1 MAADDPRRL
10 GAYDIVARLG
20 EGGQG
25 VVFLGRGAS
34 GEQVAVKL
42 LHPGLVADPQ
52 ARSRLA
58 REVAVAQRVARF
70 STAPV
75 LHADLE
81 GGRPYIVSEYVPGPS
96 LRELVQREGP
106 RRGAALE
113 RIAISTAT
121 ALAAIHRAG
130 ILHRDFKPANVLMGP
145 EGPVVI
151 DFGVARALDSPGLT
165 ATGLAMGTPAYLAP
179 EQLTGAPI
187 TEAAD
192 VFAWGVTI
200 VYAATG
206 KPAFGADT
214 IPAVMHRIL
223 HQDPDLDGL
232 DGPLRDLVTACL
244 AKDPTQRPT
253 ADELIL
259 RLTGQRLPSVAPAD
273 PTVPHTAPASGTAG
287 PPADPAARPEPGVA
301 EPRATDVSGTAE
313 PRDASG
319 AAQPYPRSQGAAP
332 VPPPVP
338 NRLTRAPAGRP
349 AAARQGR
356 TLVLALS
363 GVAVAAVLGTGTT
376 LYLTGGDDTPVPPAV
391 AQGTGGTGADP
402 ADGQGAGQPGEPPA
416 GETGS
421 EATPSATPSLTL
433 TLTPPGK
440 ARTADP
446 AGTGHHP
453 RPTAKPT
460 ARPSGKPAP
469 KPTPSASKT
478 PDRTPTPSPS
488 KKPTPTRTPTPSKT
502 PTPTRT
508 PTPSKTPTP
517 SNKPTPTPI
526 PNPYKP
532 AALCGS
538 GHKVIDSRALGTAAT
553 VYLTYNAAT
562 GVNCV
567 VTISRYVHPA
577 KIPANAVLQVKGGAT
592 KSNPG
597 SFTSYAGPVRLPAAG
612 KCVIWGGTWGSQ
624 TWKSG
629 WSHCR

>member
-1 MAADDPRRL
+1 MSQFQPLAADDPRRL

-42 LHPGLVADPQ
+42 LHPGLVADPE
-52 ARSRLA
+52 ARNRFL

-75 LHADLE
+75 LHADLS
-81 GGRPYIVSEYVPGPS
+81 GSQPYIVSEYVPGPS

-244 AKDPTQRPT
+244 AKNPTQRPT
-253 ADELIL
+253 ADELVV
-259 RLTGQRLPSVAPAD
+259 RLTGQPVPPAVLDPAPPAAA
-273 PTVPHTAPASGTAG
+273 PPAAAPPVSAAPASAPPIPAPGPAPI
-287 PPADPAARPEPGVA
+287 PPAPIPPVSAPSAAPAPFPALPGAQAPNPFSPEASRSSALPHFGGPGSAPGAPTAPGDPLTAPSPVPSAGGGGHGPG
-301 EPRATDVSGTAE
+301 PQHT
-313 PRDASG
+313 
-319 AAQPYPRSQGAAP
+319 AP

-338 NRLTRAPAGRP
+338 SRGLTRAAPGRRPTGRP
-349 AAARQGR
+349 RRTVMLTLSGLAAAV
-356 TLVLALS
+356 VLA
-363 GVAVAAVLGTGTT
+363 
-376 LYLTGGDDTPVPPAV
+376 TGGAIVITNAKDQTVKLVVDANDPTPSDTAANEPAEPSDTPSPEPTVEPTTVPV
-391 AQGTGGTGADP
+391 
-402 ADGQGAGQPGEPPA
+402 
-416 GETGS
+416 
-421 EATPSATPSLTL
+421 L
-433 TLTPPGK
+433 TLTPTPTK
-440 ARTADP
+440 TKRTK
-446 AGTGHHP
+446 
-453 RPTAKPT
+453 RPTVVVPT
-460 ARPSGKPAP
+460 YRP
-469 KPTPSASKT
+469 
-478 PDRTPTPSPS
+478 
-488 KKPTPTRTPTPSKT
+488 KPTPTRKPTP
-502 PTPTRT
+502 
-508 PTPSKTPTP
+508 
-517 SNKPTPTPI
+517 KPTPTKTRKHGLIDPS
-526 PNPYKP
+526 P
-532 AALCGS
+532 APTTS
-538 GHKVIDSRALGTAAT
+538 PTSVMSPSPSRT
-553 VYLTYNAAT
+553 
-562 GVNCV
+562 
-567 VTISRYVHPA
+567 P
-577 KIPANAVLQVKGGAT
+577 T
-592 KSNPG
+592 K
-597 SFTSYAGPVRLPAAG
+597 R
-612 KCVIWGGTWGSQ
+612 
-624 TWKSG
+624 
-629 WSHCR
+629 